1 LTSKTTASIAT
12 LGALPIAELKV
23 KIAPMFTIAG
33 LWQYTKPVKN
43 THIKIISGI
52 ITNYF
57 KLAATPILHNKDS
70 TFLKLSLHMLQNLDT
85 QMSLR
90 D

>member
-43 THIKIISGI
+43 THIIISGI